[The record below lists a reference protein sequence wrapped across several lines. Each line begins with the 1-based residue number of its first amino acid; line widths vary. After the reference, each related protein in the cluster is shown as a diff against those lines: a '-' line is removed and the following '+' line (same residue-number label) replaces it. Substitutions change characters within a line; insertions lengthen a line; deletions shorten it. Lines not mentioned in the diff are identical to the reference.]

1 VILTDADQLRQT
13 LNQVLKER
21 DEAREELKFI
31 KTAYGQAESNDLTRD
46 ALELKLGAVESERNV
61 YRHIARELLAVLCGD
76 GGHYAAEHGLDA
88 AMKHGLERFYAD
100 KKALDRLRYFASNEA
115 DRDCEYGDNCPSNAG
130 SRHYQCSR
138 CKALE
143 ALDGYLG

>member
-61 YRHIARELLAVLCGD
+61 YRQVARELLAVLCGD
-76 GGHYAAEHGLDA
+76 GGHYAAEHGPRR
-88 AMKHGLERFYAD
+88 AMQHGLERFYAD
-100 KKALDRLRYFASNEA
+100 KKALDRLRYFAAEEA
-115 DRDCEYGDNCPSNAG
+115 EQDCSYGDNCPSNAG
-130 SRHYQCSR
+130 TRHGQCSR